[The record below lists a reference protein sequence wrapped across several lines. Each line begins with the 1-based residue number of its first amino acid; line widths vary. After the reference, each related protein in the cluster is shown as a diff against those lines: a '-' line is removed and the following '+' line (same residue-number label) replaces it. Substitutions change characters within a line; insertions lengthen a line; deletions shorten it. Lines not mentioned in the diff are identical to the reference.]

1 MTGSRRTAVLLVALA
16 LALGTLPGAAA
27 GGAGVEIYR
36 PRSRPAESLVDVARA
51 LLVPA
56 GGDAVVDPGTGW
68 LVLRGAPEAL
78 REARAA
84 LGEIDR
90 APVMYQV
97 HSAMTTL
104 SDLAASGVA
113 VDGWVQAGDVRVGR
127 VPGPADGIRVRVR
140 STLGEGERR
149 FEGMVSTLD
158 GQPAEIWT
166 GADYPARERTLHERA
181 GRLRV
186 YETTTLVPV
195 RTGFRVIPRGM
206 GDGSIELEIAPLV
219 EESMAEGLVV
229 HASVASRIRVQPG
242 QAVLVAASR
251 GRDSEVAIDPFGAVD
266 HREGASDSALLV
278 RVEKLGDEGR

>member
-1 MTGSRRTAVLLVALA
+1 MTARGPNALLLLALA
-16 LALGTLPGAAA
+16 LALGTPIRAAS

-51 LLVPA
+51 LLAPA

-68 LVLRGAPEAL
+68 LVLRGEPGAL
-78 REARAA
+78 AETRAA
-84 LGEIDR
+84 LAEIDR
-90 APVMYQV
+90 TPAMYQV
-97 HSAMTTL
+97 HSSMTTL

-113 VDGWVQAGDVRVGR
+113 VDGWIEAGDVRVGR

-140 STLGEGERR
+140 SALGEGERR
-149 FEGMVSTLD
+149 FEGAVSTMD

-166 GADYPARERTLHERA
+166 GSDYPARARTLHERA

-229 HASVASRIRVQPG
+229 HASVASRVRVQPG

-266 HREGASDSALLV
+266 HREGASDSALIV
-278 RVEKLGDEGR
+278 RVDRLGDEGD